1 MMKKIVLIDDDKHY
15 NETLSVYLKEL
26 NYCVISTTSGVEGF
40 NLVQREHPDVVLSD
54 LKIQD
59 LGGIEVLKKVKDFDR
74 NIQVILITAF
84 DDLETTIEAMQHGAY
99 DYIEKSA
106 GLEYIKDVIKK
117 AIDVKKLNEQLS
129 IPVTEDFSS
138 AGISNRLIGKSPLM
152 TEIYKKIGKVS
163 SSRINV
169 LIQGDS
175 GTGKELV
182 AKTIHYTGITK
193 DLPFIAI
200 NCSALPET
208 LLESE
213 LFGHEKGAFTGAI
226 RDKKGKFELAGMGS
240 IFIDEV
246 SELSPNLQVKL
257 LRVFQ
262 EREFEKVGGEI
273 SIPMHARII
282 TATNKNLNN
291 LVKEGKFREDLFYR
305 INVFSIETPP
315 LRKRLEDIPLLTV
328 YFLRKIN
335 KELNKNICKIP
346 YEVMEMLQKHDWTG
360 NVRELENCLLQ
371 ASVLTQGDILQKE
384 YINLIPRN
392 ENQNIIDLKN
402 KILPLSEIEKIYIK
416 GVLEEVKGNKKK
428 ACKLLGIGKTTLYN
442 KIKEYNLSNT

>member
-1 MMKKIVLIDDDKHY
+1 MKKIILIDDDKHY
-15 NETLSVYLKEL
+15 NETLSNFLKEL
-26 NYCVISTTSGVEGF
+26 NYNVISSFSGLEGW
-40 NLVQREHPDVVLSD
+40 NLVIKEHPDIVLTD
-54 LKIQD
+54 LKMKD
-59 LGGIEVLKKVKDFDR
+59 LGGMDVLKKVKKFDKS
-74 NIQVILITAF
+74 IQVILITAF
-84 DDLETTIEAMQHGAY
+84 DDLETTIEAMQYGAF

-106 GLEYIKDVIKK
+106 GLEYIKAVIKK

-129 IPVTEDFSS
+129 VPVTQDFSS
-138 AGISNRLIGKSPLM
+138 AVISNRLIGKSPLM
-152 TEIYKKIGKVS
+152 TGIYKKIGKVS

-169 LIQGDS
+169 LIQGES

-193 DLPFIAI
+193 DLPFIAV
-200 NCSALPET
+200 NCSALPES

-226 RDKKGKFELAGMGS
+226 REKRGKFELAGMGS

-246 SELSPNLQVKL
+246 SELSPSLQVKL
-257 LRVFQ
+257 LRVLQ

-282 TATNKNLNN
+282 TATNKNLSK

-305 INVFSIETPP
+305 INVFTIDTPP
-315 LRKRLEDIPLLTV
+315 LRERIEDIPLLTV
-328 YFLRKIN
+328 HFIRKIN

-346 YEVMEMLQKHDWTG
+346 YDIMEMLQKHDWKG

-371 ASVLTQGDILQKE
+371 ASVLTQGDILEKE
-384 YINLIPRN
+384 YINLSPPSIN
-392 ENQNIIDLKN
+392 SNIIDLKT
-402 KILPLSEIEKIYIK
+402 KILPLAEIEKLYIK
-416 GVLEEVKGNKKK
+416 GVLDEVKWNKKK

-442 KIKEYNLSNT
+442 KIKGYNLSNS